1 MPLRIELNNKE
12 LFRGTIRQN
21 DLKVQVT
28 KGIIKVDNIKDES
41 FSNMIAQFKDVE
53 VPLNST
59 MTRSGEPINAIPIQ
73 NL

>member
-1 MPLRIELNNKE
+1 M
-12 LFRGTIRQN
+12 
-21 DLKVQVT
+21 QVT

-41 FSNMIAQFKDVE
+41 FSNMIAQFKDFE

-73 NL
+73 RPLMLIVLRSYLVLMC